1 MLLMEQPSSQGPAKI
16 SGLAP
21 WLICHQLTIEAE
33 QSLRLAVGWG
43 TATERRTRA
52 WHRQNRRTEEPD
64 CSPRFCAPGV
74 GTSRDCF
81 LSRQL

>member
-21 WLICHQLTIEAE
+21 WLVCHQLTIEAR

-43 TATERRTRA
+43 TATEG
-52 WHRQNRRTEEPD
+52 ELEPD
-64 CSPRFCAPGV
+64 IDRIAELRNLTV
-74 GTSRDCF
+74 LRDSV
-81 LSRQL
+81 LLVSVRAAIASYHPN